1 MLNKFNNI
9 IKIGTR
15 GSPLALWQAT
25 QVSNKLPN
33 AKIIKIKTTGDTIV
47 DQPLASI
54 GGKGLFTKEL
64 DQELINGNIDLA
76 VHSLKDVPTIIPK
89 EFSLAYILPRGMPE
103 DILISNS
110 NAKNLMSLPENTVL
124 GTSSPRRYSQVKRIR
139 PDIIIKSIRGN
150 VSTRINKIKRNE
162 ISATILALAGI
173 NRLNIDVN
181 YAVLD
186 YKECMPP
193 ASQGI
198 VGITYLKTNQ
208 NIKTKLEYN
217 KNLLT
222 EYQAL
227 GERSVLEIINGDC
240 HSSVAVTSFINEK
253 IITIHAKIFSTDG
266 SDMVEAFSTGKL
278 EESKEIGEN
287 VGYKLIEKGGLEI
300 LKL

>member
-1 MLNKFNNI
+1 MLNKMNNNK
-9 IKIGTR
+9 KIGTR
-15 GSPLALWQAT
+15 ESPLALWQAT

-33 AKIIKIKTTGDTIV
+33 TKIIKIKTTGDKII

-76 VHSLKDVPTIIPK
+76 VHSLKDVPTIIPN
-89 EFSLAYILPRGMPE
+89 EFGLAYILPRGAPE

-110 NAKNLMSLPENTVL
+110 NAKNLMSLPENSVL
-124 GTSSPRRYSQVKRIR
+124 GTSSPRRYSQIKRIR

-150 VSTRINKIKRNE
+150 VATRINKIKDNE

-173 NRLNIDVN
+173 SRLNIDIN
-181 YAVLD
+181 YAILD

-198 VGITYLKTNQ
+198 VGITYLKTNE
-208 NIKTKLEYN
+208 NIKAKLEYN

-222 EYQAL
+222 YYQAL
-227 GERSVLEIINGDC
+227 GERSVLKIINGDC
-240 HSSVAVTSFINEK
+240 HSSVAVTSTINDQSLK
-253 IITIHAKIFSTDG
+253 IHAKIFSRNG
-266 SDMVEAFSTGKL
+266 SDMVEAYNTGKL
-278 EESKEIGEN
+278 DNSKEIGESI
-287 VGYKLIEKGGLEI
+287 GYKLIEKGGLKI

>member
-1 MLNKFNNI
+1 MLNKMNNI

-15 GSPLALWQAT
+15 ESPLALWQAT

-33 AKIIKIKTTGDTIV
+33 TKIIKIKTTGDKII

-76 VHSLKDVPTIIPK
+76 VHSLKDVPTIIPN
-89 EFSLAYILPRGMPE
+89 EFGLAYILPRGAPE

-110 NAKNLMSLPENTVL
+110 NAKNLMSLPENSVL
-124 GTSSPRRYSQVKRIR
+124 GTSSPRRYSQIKRIR

-150 VSTRINKIKRNE
+150 VATRINKIKDNE

-173 NRLNIDVN
+173 SRLNIDIN
-181 YAVLD
+181 YAILD

-198 VGITYLKTNQ
+198 VGITYLKTNE
-208 NIKTKLEYN
+208 NIKAKLEYN

-222 EYQAL
+222 YYQAL
-227 GERSVLEIINGDC
+227 GERSVLKIINGDC
-240 HSSVAVTSFINEK
+240 HSSVAVTSTINDQSLK
-253 IITIHAKIFSTDG
+253 IHAKIFSRNG
-266 SDMVEAFSTGKL
+266 SDMVEAYNTGKL
-278 EESKEIGEN
+278 DNSKEIGESI
-287 VGYKLIEKGGLEI
+287 GYKLIEKGGLKI

>member
-1 MLNKFNNI
+1 MLNKINNI

-15 GSPLALWQAT
+15 GSPLALWQAK
-25 QVSNKLPN
+25 QVSNKLPHS
-33 AKIIKIKTTGDTIV
+33 KIIKIKTIGDTII

-64 DQELINGNIDLA
+64 DQELINGNIDIA

-89 EFSLAYILPRGMPE
+89 ELSLAYILPRGAPE

-110 NAKNLMSLPENTVL
+110 NSKDLISLPQNTIL
-124 GTSSPRRYSQVKRIR
+124 GTSSPRRYSQIKRIR

-150 VSTRINKIKRNE
+150 VSTRINKIKGNE

-173 NRLNIDVN
+173 TRLNIDVN

-198 VGITYLKTNQ
+198 VGITYVRTNE
-208 NIKTKLEYN
+208 NIKAMLESN

-222 EYQAL
+222 QYQAL
-227 GERSVLEIINGDC
+227 GERSVLKIINGDC
-240 HSSVAVTSFINEK
+240 HSSVAVTSSINNQD
-253 IITIHAKIFSTDG
+253 ITIYAKVFSKNG
-266 SDMVEAFSTGKL
+266 LDMVEASSSGKL
-278 EESKEIGEN
+278 EEAKIIGEN
-287 VGYKLIEKGGLEI
+287 IGHKLIEKGGLRI
-300 LKL
+300 LQL

>member
-1 MLNKFNNI
+1 MLNKINNI

-15 GSPLALWQAT
+15 GSPLALWQAK
-25 QVSNKLPN
+25 QVSNKLPHS
-33 AKIIKIKTTGDTIV
+33 KIIKIKTIGDTII

-64 DQELINGNIDLA
+64 DQELINGNIDIA

-89 EFSLAYILPRGMPE
+89 ELSLAYILPRGAPE

-110 NAKNLMSLPENTVL
+110 NSKDLISLPQNTIL
-124 GTSSPRRYSQVKRIR
+124 GTSSPRRYSQIKRIR

-150 VSTRINKIKRNE
+150 VSTRINKIKGNE

-173 NRLNIDVN
+173 TRLNIDVN
-181 YAVLD
+181 YAVLN

-198 VGITYLKTNQ
+198 VGITYVRTNE
-208 NIKTKLEYN
+208 NIKAMLELN

-222 EYQAL
+222 QYQAL
-227 GERSVLEIINGDC
+227 GERSVLKIINGDC
-240 HSSVAVTSFINEK
+240 HSSVAVTSSINNQD
-253 IITIHAKIFSTDG
+253 ITIYAKVFSKNG
-266 SDMVEAFSTGKL
+266 SDMVEASSTGKL
-278 EESKEIGEN
+278 KEAKIIGEN
-287 VGYKLIEKGGLEI
+287 IGHKLIEKGGLRI
-300 LKL
+300 LQL